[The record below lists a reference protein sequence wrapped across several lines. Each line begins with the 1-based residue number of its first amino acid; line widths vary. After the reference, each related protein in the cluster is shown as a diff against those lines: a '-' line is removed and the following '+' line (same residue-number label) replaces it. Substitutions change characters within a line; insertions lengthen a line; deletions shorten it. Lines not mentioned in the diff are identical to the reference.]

1 MINKLLI
8 ANRGE
13 IALRIL
19 RAARELEIPTVAA
32 YSEADKD
39 LMHVKMA
46 DESICIGP
54 ADSAQSYLNIPAI
67 ISAMELSGADGVHP
81 GYGFL
86 SENPDFAEKIEKS
99 GFDFVGP
106 PASVIKMMGNK
117 ISAKEFALK
126 AGLPIV
132 PGSTG
137 PIDEE
142 PHKKAEELGYPIII
156 KAAAGGGG
164 RGMRIVHSKDELED
178 AIELTQ
184 QESSIAFGDSTV
196 YMEKFLKNPRHIEIQ
211 VLADRHGNFL
221 HLGDR
226 DCSLQ
231 RRHQK
236 VIEEAPAIGI
246 KDEKRQEIYDQCI
259 EACKQMNYVS
269 AGTFEFLY
277 ENDNFYFIEMNTR
290 IQVEHPVTESV
301 TGLDLV
307 KLQLGIARD
316 EELKVKQEDVV
327 LDGHAIECRINAEHP
342 ETFIPSPGK
351 IVEYHA
357 PGGIGVRMDS
367 HLYKDYVDT
376 PHYDSLIAKVICRA
390 NDREDARARL
400 LRALDEMYILGIDT
414 NLEMH
419 RKLVTDPNF
428 IKGGVS
434 INYLE
439 NLNKEDSKDVE

>member
-19 RAARELEIPTVAA
+19 RAAKELKIPTVAA

-54 ADSAQSYLNIPAI
+54 ADSSLSYLNIPAI

-86 SENPDFAEKIEKS
+86 SENPDFAEKVEKS
-99 GFDFVGP
+99 GLGFVGP
-106 PASVIKMMGNK
+106 SASVIRMMGNK
-117 ISAKEFALK
+117 VSAKEFALD

-137 PIDEE
+137 PIEE
-142 PHKKAEELGYPIII
+142 DMYKKAEELGYPIII
-156 KAAAGGGG
+156 KAASGGGG
-164 RGMRIVHSKDELED
+164 RGMRIVNSKEELESS
-178 AIELTQ
+178 IELTQ
-184 QESSIAFGDSTV
+184 QESAIAFGDSTV
-196 YMEKFLKNPRHIEIQ
+196 YMEKFLENPRHIEVQ
-211 VLADRHGNFL
+211 VLADKHGNVL

-236 VIEEAPAIGI
+236 VIEEAPAMNVN
-246 KDEKRQEIYDQCI
+246 EVKRQEIFDKCI
-259 EACKQMNYVS
+259 EACKKLNYVS

-277 ENDNFYFIEMNTR
+277 ENENFYFIEMNTR

-307 KLQLGIARD
+307 KLQLRIARD
-316 EELKVKQEDVV
+316 EELKVKQEDIVMK
-327 LDGHAIECRINAEHP
+327 GHAIECRINAENS

-351 IVEYHA
+351 IIEYHA

-367 HLYKDYVDT
+367 HLYKDYVV
-376 PHYDSLIAKVICRA
+376 PPYYDSLIAKVICRA

-400 LRALDEMYILGIDT
+400 VRALEEMYVLGIDT
-414 NLEMH
+414 NLDLH
-419 RKLVTDPNF
+419 RKLVNDPNF
-428 IKGGVS
+428 IEGGIS

-439 NLNKEDSKDVE
+439 NINKDKR

>member
-19 RAARELEIPTVAA
+19 RAAKELKIPTVAA

-54 ADSAQSYLNIPAI
+54 ADSSKSYLNIPAI

-86 SENPDFAEKIEKS
+86 SENPDFAEKVEKS

-106 PASVIKMMGNK
+106 PASVIRMMGNK
-117 ISAKEFALK
+117 VSAKDFALE

-132 PGSTG
+132 PGSSG
-137 PIDEE
+137 PIEE
-142 PHKKAEELGYPIII
+142 DTHKKAEEIGYPIII
-156 KAAAGGGG
+156 KAASGGGG
-164 RGMRIVHSKDELED
+164 RGMRVVNSKEDLESS
-178 AIELTQ
+178 IELTQ
-184 QESSIAFGDSTV
+184 QESVIAFGDSTV
-196 YMEKFLKNPRHIEIQ
+196 YMEKFLENPRHIEVQ
-211 VLADRHGNFL
+211 VLADRMGNVL

-246 KDEKRQEIYDQCI
+246 DEKSRQEIYAKCI
-259 EACKQMNYVS
+259 DACKKMNYES

-277 ENDNFYFIEMNTR
+277 ENNNFYFIEMNTR

-307 KLQLGIARD
+307 KLQLRIARD
-316 EELKVKQEDVV
+316 EELKINQEDIVMK
-327 LDGHAIECRINAEHP
+327 GHAIECRINAENS

-351 IVEYHA
+351 IIEYHA

-367 HLYKDYVDT
+367 HLYKDYVVP
-376 PHYDSLIAKVICRA
+376 PHYDSLITKVICRA
-390 NDREDARARL
+390 NDREDARGRL
-400 LRALDEMYILGIDT
+400 ERALEEMYVLGIDT
-414 NLEMH
+414 NLDMH
-419 RKLVTDPNF
+419 RKLVNDPNF

-439 NLNKEDSKDVE
+439 NINKDKG

>member
-19 RAARELEIPTVAA
+19 RAAKELKIPTVAA

-54 ADSAQSYLNIPAI
+54 ADSSLSYLNIPAI

-86 SENPDFAEKIEKS
+86 SENPDFAEKVEKS
-99 GFDFVGP
+99 GLGFVGP
-106 PASVIKMMGNK
+106 SASVIRMMGNK
-117 ISAKEFALK
+117 VSAKEFALD

-137 PIDEE
+137 PIEE
-142 PHKKAEELGYPIII
+142 DMYKKAEELGYPIII
-156 KAAAGGGG
+156 KAASGGGG
-164 RGMRIVHSKDELED
+164 RGMRIVNSKEELESS
-178 AIELTQ
+178 IELTQ
-184 QESSIAFGDSTV
+184 QESAIAFGDSTV
-196 YMEKFLKNPRHIEIQ
+196 YMEKFLENPRHIEVQ
-211 VLADRHGNFL
+211 VLADKHGNVL

-236 VIEEAPAIGI
+236 VIEEAPAMNVN
-246 KDEKRQEIYDQCI
+246 EVKRQEIFDKCI
-259 EACKQMNYVS
+259 EACKKLNYVS

-277 ENDNFYFIEMNTR
+277 ENENFYFIEMNTR

-307 KLQLGIARD
+307 KLQLRIARD
-316 EELKVKQEDVV
+316 EELKVKQEDIVMK
-327 LDGHAIECRINAEHP
+327 GHAIECRINAENS

-351 IVEYHA
+351 IIEYHA

-367 HLYKDYVDT
+367 HLYKDYIV
-376 PHYDSLIAKVICRA
+376 PPYYDSLIAKVICRA

-400 LRALDEMYILGIDT
+400 VRALEEMYVLGIDT
-414 NLEMH
+414 NLDLH
-419 RKLVTDPNF
+419 RKLVNDPNF
-428 IKGGVS
+428 IEGGIS

-439 NLNKEDSKDVE
+439 NINKDKG

>member
-19 RAARELEIPTVAA
+19 RAAKELKIPTVAA

-54 ADSAQSYLNIPAI
+54 ADSSQSYLNIPAI

-86 SENPDFAEKIEKS
+86 SENPDFAEKVEKS

-106 PASVIKMMGNK
+106 PASVIRMMGNK
-117 ISAKEFALK
+117 VSAKDFALE

-137 PIDEE
+137 PIEE
-142 PHKKAEELGYPIII
+142 DTHKKAEEIGYPIII
-156 KAAAGGGG
+156 KAASGGGG
-164 RGMRIVHSKDELED
+164 RGMRVVNSKEDLES

-184 QESSIAFGDSTV
+184 QESAIAFGDSTV
-196 YMEKFLKNPRHIEIQ
+196 YMEKFLENPRHIEVQ
-211 VLADRHGNFL
+211 VLADRKGNVL

-246 KDEKRQEIYDQCI
+246 DEEKRKEIYTKCI
-259 EACKQMNYVS
+259 DACKKMNYES

-277 ENDNFYFIEMNTR
+277 ENNNFYFIEMNTR

-307 KLQLGIARD
+307 KLQLRIARD
-316 EELKVKQEDVV
+316 ETLTVKQEDIVMK
-327 LDGHAIECRINAEHP
+327 GHAIECRINAENS

-351 IVEYHA
+351 IIEYHA

-367 HLYKDYVDT
+367 HLYKDYVV
-376 PHYDSLIAKVICRA
+376 PPYYDSLIAKVICRA

-400 LRALDEMYILGIDT
+400 ERALDEMYVLGIDT
-414 NLEMH
+414 NLDMH
-419 RKLVTDPNF
+419 RQLVNDPNF

-439 NLNKEDSKDVE
+439 NINKDKE

>member
-19 RAARELEIPTVAA
+19 RAAKELKIPTVAA

-54 ADSAQSYLNIPAI
+54 ADSSLSYLNIPAI
-67 ISAMELSGADGVHP
+67 ISAMELSGSDGVHP

-86 SENPDFAEKIEKS
+86 SENPDFAEKVEKS
-99 GFDFVGP
+99 GFEFVGP
-106 PASVIKMMGNK
+106 PAAVIRMMGNK
-117 ISAKEFALK
+117 VTAKEFALE

-132 PGSTG
+132 PGSSG
-137 PIDEE
+137 PIEE
-142 PHKKAEELGYPIII
+142 DTHNKAEEIGYPIII
-156 KAAAGGGG
+156 KAASGGGG
-164 RGMRIVHSKDELED
+164 RGMRIVNSQEDLES

-184 QESSIAFGDSTV
+184 QEAAIAFGDSTV
-196 YMEKFLKNPRHIEIQ
+196 YMEKFLENPRHIEVQ
-211 VLADRHGNFL
+211 VMADRYGNVL

-236 VIEEAPAIGI
+236 VIEEAPAINI
-246 KDEKRQEIYDQCI
+246 AEEKRQEIYAKCI
-259 EACKQMNYVS
+259 EACKKLNYVS

-277 ENDNFYFIEMNTR
+277 ENDKFYFIEMNTR

-307 KLQLGIARD
+307 KLQLRIARD
-316 EELKVKQEDVV
+316 EKLKAKQEDIIIK
-327 LDGHAIECRINAEHP
+327 GHAIECRINAENS

-351 IVEYHA
+351 IMEYHA

-367 HLYKDYVDT
+367 HLYKDYVV
-376 PHYDSLIAKVICRA
+376 PPYYDSLIAKVICRA

-400 LRALDEMYILGIDT
+400 ERALDEMYVLGIDT
-414 NLEMH
+414 NLDMH
-419 RKLVTDPNF
+419 RKLVNDPNF
-428 IKGGVS
+428 IKGGIS

-439 NLNKEDSKDVE
+439 NIYKDKG